1 MTLDLVLAGFGNVA
15 RRFVSLAAE
24 RSLVL
29 EREHALRLRFV
40 GIATHR
46 HGCVVNAAGLDG
58 GTALEAY
65 GSRDGLTRLAGDG
78 AGTEA
83 ATGVIDA
90 ITRASAGRGDHPLVL
105 LETTT
110 LDVRHGEPATSHVRA
125 ALAAG
130 LHVVT
135 ANKGPVA
142 CHYRTLREEADGRGL
157 AFLCEGTV
165 LDGIPVFNLVRE
177 TLPAVRVTGFRGVV
191 NTTANFI
198 LSEMEDGLPFAAAL
212 AKMQAAGIAE
222 ADPSL
227 DVDGWDAAA
236 KAAAL
241 ANVLMDADL
250 TPAAVEREGITGV
263 TDAAVAGARA
273 QGRRLK
279 LVSSGWRDARGVH
292 ARVAPEPEPVDSVL
306 GQLRGV
312 DNAITLHTDLLGDI
326 TIVEHG
332 GHLTHT
338 AYALLSD
345 LVALRRRLRARH
357 AAPVHRDL

>member
-1 MTLDLVLAGFGNVA
+1 MTLDLVLAGFGSVA
-15 RRFVSLAAE
+15 RRFVSLIGE
-24 RSLVL
+24 RVTAL
-29 EREHALRLRFV
+29 HDGHGLRLRIV

-46 HGCVVNAAGLDG
+46 HGCVVNPAGLDG
-58 GTALEAY
+58 PAALAAY
-65 GSRDGLTRLAGDG
+65 ASAAGLGSLAG
-78 AGTEA
+78 A
-83 ATGVIDA
+83 ATGAETAGGVEDA
-90 ITRASAGRGDHPLVL
+90 IARVAAACGPHPVVL

-110 LDVRHGEPATSHVRA
+110 LDVREGEPATSYIRA
-125 ALAAG
+125 ALRAG
-130 LHVVT
+130 MHVVT

-142 CHYRTLREEADGRGL
+142 CHYRALREEAARHGV

-198 LSEMEDGLPFAAAL
+198 LSEMEDGLPFAEAL

-222 ADPSL
+222 ADASL

-250 TPAAVEREGITGV
+250 TPAAVDRVGITGV
-263 TDAAVAGARA
+263 TAADLAGARA
-273 QGRRLK
+273 GGRRVK
-279 LVSSGWRDARGVH
+279 LVSSAWRDEGGVH
-292 ARVAPEPEPVDSVL
+292 ARVAPEAEPADGVL

-312 DNAITLHTDLLGDI
+312 DNAITLHTDPLGDI
-326 TIVEHG
+326 TVVEHG

-338 AYALLSD
+338 AYALVTD
-345 LVALRRRLRARH
+345 LVAVRRQLRGRPAAPLRR
-357 AAPVHRDL
+357 DL